1 MGKPIEVVGAKN
13 LRKYE
18 SYVLAFKMI
27 EDGMSNKCPLQSI
40 VVEESIVSD
49 RLWSAINS
57 TKENG
62 RKHETLGKALD
73 EWQELK
79 KEGQPLPFDNEAEA
93 MYKELRCWWGV
104 RSRLIHGIVKSF
116 RGKAPQTSA
125 ARFRQSAMNAA
136 KIGKE
141 LARSV
146 CNWSSKQIRKSR
158 NAVKTNVVER

>member
-1 MGKPIEVVGAKN
+1 MEKPIGVAGAKN

-40 VVEESIVSD
+40 AIEESIMSD
-49 RLWSAINS
+49 RIWSALNS
-57 TKENG
+57 TKDKG

-73 EWQELK
+73 EWKKLK
-79 KEGQPLPFDNEAEA
+79 KEGEPLPFDNEVDA
-93 MYKELRCWWGV
+93 MYKELRCWWDV

-125 ARFRQSAMNAA
+125 AKFRQSAMNAA
-136 KIGKE
+136 KIGKA

-158 NAVKTNVVER
+158 NMAQADKK